1 MRELMNAYSD
11 IVKSLAEH
19 KRGLLVSGLLLL
31 LSSVIIGCGS
41 DDTASPPVSSSGA
54 ADSQLEVFPV
64 LLPDRVISFDEFV
77 SAGWK
82 KSREYAVD
90 TVPGATEIWYGFFNQ
105 KDIEI
110 RFYASHDAA
119 LGQGRDSAELA
130 IDRKLRQGGQ
140 VGASNRGAGST
151 GVTKYGAYVV
161 AGNTVMLCELDVKT
175 CTDLVDVVSG
185 P

>member
-1 MRELMNAYSD
+1 MNAYSD

-31 LSSVIIGCGS
+31 LTAVSIGCGS
-41 DDTASPPVSSSGA
+41 SETAPTPESSSGA
-54 ADSQLEVFPV
+54 AEPELEVFPV
-64 LLPDRVISFDEFV
+64 LLPDRVISFDDFV

-82 KSREYAVD
+82 KSREYDID

-151 GVTKYGAYVV
+151 AVTKYTAYVV
-161 AGNTVMLCELDVKT
+161 AGNTVMLCELAVKT
-175 CTDLVDVVSG
+175 CTDLVEAVGGS
-185 P
+185 

>member
-1 MRELMNAYSD
+1 MIE
-11 IVKSLAEH
+11 KSMKSYFGAVRDLAEH
-19 KRGLLVSGLLLL
+19 RRALLVSGLLLL
-31 LSSVIIGCGS
+31 SAVIIGCGS
-41 DDTASPPVSSSGA
+41 DDIAPPPASSSGA
-54 ADSQLEVFPV
+54 ADSEVEVFPV
-64 LLPDRVISFDEFV
+64 LLPERVITFDDFV

-119 LGQGRDSAELA
+119 LGQGRESAESA

-140 VGASNRGAGST
+140 VGASNRGAGSS
-151 GVTKYGAYVV
+151 GGTKYGAYVV
-161 AGNTVMLCELDVKT
+161 AGNTVMLCELDEKT
-175 CTDLVDVVSG
+175 CTDLIDVVGGS
-185 P
+185 

>member
-1 MRELMNAYSD
+1 MESYLG
-11 IVKSLAEH
+11 VTKVLA
-19 KRGLLVSGLLLL
+19 RCRRALLVSGHLLL
-31 LSSVIIGCGS
+31 LSVVIIGCGS
-41 DDTASPPVSSSGA
+41 DDTAPPPASSSGA
-54 ADSQLEVFPV
+54 ADSELEVFPV
-64 LLPDRVISFDEFV
+64 LLPERVISFDDFV

-82 KSREYAVD
+82 KSREYDVD
-90 TVPGATEIWYGFFNQ
+90 TVPGATEIWYGFFDQ

-119 LGQGRDSAELA
+119 LGQGRESAESA

-175 CTDLVDVVSG
+175 CTDLVDAIGGS
-185 P
+185 